1 MRRRA
6 VEESKKRE
14 TPELSPLD
22 LAALLT
28 LLGQA
33 LLREEE
39 KR

>member
-1 MRRRA
+1 MA
-6 VEESKKRE
+6 EGKKDL
-14 TPELSPLD
+14 TPLD

-33 LLREEE
+33 FLREKE

>member
-1 MRRRA
+1 MEEEKRRA
-6 VEESKKRE
+6 
-14 TPELSPLD
+14 ELTPLD

-33 LLREEE
+33 FLREEE

>member
-1 MRRRA
+1 MAER
-6 VEESKKRE
+6 KKDL
-14 TPELSPLD
+14 TPLD

-33 LLREEE
+33 FLREKE

>member
-1 MRRRA
+1 MRGRA
-6 VEESKKRE
+6 MAESGKRE
-14 TPELSPLD
+14 NPQLSPLD

-33 LLREEE
+33 ILREEE

>member
-1 MRRRA
+1 MAEERRPA
-6 VEESKKRE
+6 DL
-14 TPELSPLD
+14 TPLD

-33 LLREEE
+33 LLRKEE